1 MNNDTKVRAGS
12 ACKPGIKTTEFW
24 LSTFAMLL
32 TAAYATGLIPTEGPW
47 AKLGAFA
54 ATALT
59 AAGYSVARGKAK
71 AAVPILL
78 ACFGLALCSGCARF
92 STVQVDRTYGTNG
105 EPARVIETRA
115 GAYTLWAGDSA
126 LANWQATQTDK
137 TQSAKVG
144 TLNQRTEVLNTN
156 SAAVVKA
163 IGEGVVEGLKG
174 GL

>member
-1 MNNDTKVRAGS
+1 MTDEIKVGAGS
-12 ACKPGIKTTEFW
+12 PCKPGYKTTEFW
-24 LSTFAMLL
+24 LSTGAALL
-32 TAAYATGLIPTEGPW
+32 GILFMSGILPAGGTWEKIAETLAL
-47 AKLGAFA
+47 
-54 ATALT
+54 ALT

-92 STVQVDRTYGTNG
+92 TTWQVDRTYGTNG
-105 EPARVIETRA
+105 EPSRVIETRA

-144 TLNQRTEVLNTN
+144 ALNQRTEVLSTN
-156 SAAVVKA
+156 SADALRA
-163 IGEGVVEGLKG
+163 IGEGVIEGLKG